1 MLAIKSKFIESFMK
15 MNLFHYY
22 FCLLITPKVSEPL
35 RGELVVEDG
44 VVDAGVAEV
53 GLDSAGVVLVV

>member
-1 MLAIKSKFIESFMK
+1 MK